1 MRFLQIHTFYPQYL
15 ESLYSRFNSLH
26 KASFREQIDVLVSDA
41 FSAVHM
47 IAPYMP
53 QVGFESRLV
62 IANSRQAQIQWLKEN
77 GYYGLHADNWMQ
89 DITLKQIEHFQPDI
103 LYLSHPIGFD
113 AQFIRK
119 LSCKPKLIIGWR
131 AAAFPYDI
139 DWTGFDVML
148 SSLKPLLNQ
157 AVQRGAKAGELFMP
171 GFPKRIADAVRSI
184 ETTSDVTFCGQYTPQ
199 QHAKRGYYLREI
211 ARHASKK
218 GLSCSFHLN
227 AETLPNT
234 LTPFARPSV
243 FGLKM
248 HRTLK
253 SGRIVFDSRANHFI
267 TAPDN
272 TRIDIGGNDTANMRI
287 FETTGSG
294 AFLLTEHFPNI
305 SEYFE
310 VGKEIETFSCR
321 KELLEKIDHYLTHPL
336 EREEI
341 ARRGQARC
349 MKDHSMEKRAAWLNE
364 IIQRHLKGKQESAS
378 LKARSQTSTNA
389 TSSCFPPESVAP
401 TLITAIKPVFE
412 GTLTQALNALRGMVA
427 SHPRR
432 QSGHVVIEG
441 IHFSF
446 ADLHSFYFELEQ
458 IFSKHIY
465 GFHTQEDRPLI
476 IDCGAHVGLATLYFA
491 RRYPQSII
499 HAFEADPNIHNLF
512 RANVQNSAL
521 DNVTSQAKAV
531 WIHDDGVSFSISS
544 DDSGH
549 INPEGGTKIPSIRLK
564 NFLEQFDRIEML
576 KLDVEGA
583 EYEIIKDCRS
593 TLNRIRRMV
602 IEVHHLSDEKQRL
615 GGIFSV
621 LEQAG
626 FQYVASDLHAATWT
640 KPGNTPPFDFISH
653 DKFIMTV
660 FAWQTKSL
668 QGELNST
675 ISKSSHHPK
684 VAQFCMQDFGGAG
697 TAAIRLHDGLLNLN
711 IDSTFYVQNIR
722 KWKPKTSS
730 LSTHAHSIKTGIKFT
745 SPEWNIFHKA
755 NHKALSDYIKR
766 PIGLEMFSIPWSATK
781 IDSQIEIAAADI
793 IHLHWISG
801 TLSISENIE
810 FLKSKKIVWTLHDMN
825 PFTGGCHYSG
835 NCYGYENHCGRC
847 PQLGS
852 ENINDLSYN
861 IWKIKKSAY
870 RLLDITVVSPSQWLA
885 ECAQKSSLLSSFPVH
900 VIPYGLPTDVFK
912 PYPQKPIRE
921 SLKVPDSSFVILFG
935 ADSVNNARKGFRY
948 LLQALNAL
956 KNEHTQD
963 SIILAIFGSSNDIA
977 KHLGYQTICFDYVE
991 KDSELAMI
999 YSMAD
1004 VTVIPS
1010 LEDNLPNIVLESLAC
1025 GTPVVGFN
1033 VGGIPDMVEHKING
1047 YLASAGDDTELA
1059 KGINWVMEQLKIGT
1073 NIRLKCRETALRM
1086 YNLPLQAKSY
1096 HELYSRILK

>member
-1 MRFLQIHTFYPQYL
+1 MRFLQIHTFYPQYIKFF
-15 ESLYSRFNSLH
+15 YSRFKHLH
-26 KASFREQIDVLVSDA
+26 HAPFCDQIAMLASDS
-41 FSAVHM
+41 FSAAHI
-47 IAPYMP
+47 IAPHMKFCGY
-53 QVGFESRLV
+53 EERLI
-62 IANSRQAQIQWLKEN
+62 IANCCEAQIQWLKEN
-77 GYYGLHADNWMQ
+77 NERLQCSKNWVEE
-89 DITLKQIEHFQPDI
+89 IALKQVENFQPDI
-103 LYLSHPIGFD
+103 LYLSHPIEFD
-113 AQFIRK
+113 GRFLRRLK
-119 LSCKPKLIIGWR
+119 HKPKLVLGWR
-131 AAAFPYDI
+131 AATFPYNI

-148 SSLKPLLNQ
+148 SSLKPLLDL

-171 GFPKRIADAVRSI
+171 GFPQRIAAAMHGI
-184 ETTSDVTFCGQYTPQ
+184 KPNTDVTFCGQYTPQ

-218 GLSCSFHLN
+218 GLSCAFHLN
-227 AETLPNT
+227 AETLPDT
-234 LTPFARPSV
+234 LTPFAQPPV
-243 FGLKM
+243 FGLEM
-248 HRTLK
+248 HRALK
-253 SGRIVFDSRANHFI
+253 SGRIVFDARANHFI

-272 TRIDIGGNDTANMRI
+272 TRIDIGGNNTANMRI

-336 EREEI
+336 ERQEI

-349 MKDHSMEKRAAWLNE
+349 LKDHSMEQRTEWLNK
-364 IIQRHLKGKQESAS
+364 IIQRHLKGKQDSAT
-378 LKARSQTSTNA
+378 LKARSKTLANA
-389 TSSCFPPESVAP
+389 TSSCFPPEPVAQISSP
-401 TLITAIKPVFE
+401 AITPVVE
-412 GTLTQALNALRGMVA
+412 GTLTEALNALKGMVA

-432 QSGHVVIEG
+432 QPGHVVIEG
-441 IHFSF
+441 IRFSF

-512 RANVQNSAL
+512 RSNVQNSAL
-521 DNVTSQAKAV
+521 DNVTSHAKAV
-531 WIHDDGVSFSISS
+531 WIHDDGVSFSISG

-549 INPEGGTKIPSIRLK
+549 INPEEGTKIPSIRLK

-583 EYEIIKDCRS
+583 EYEILKDCRS

-668 QGELNST
+668 QDELNST

-697 TAAIRLHDGLLNLN
+697 TAAIRLHDGLLNFN

-722 KWKPKTSS
+722 KWKPKTST

-745 SPEWNIFHKA
+745 SPEWNTFHKA

-781 IDSQIEIAAADI
+781 IDTQIEIAAADI

-861 IWKIKKSAY
+861 IWKTKKSAY
-870 RLLDITVVSPSQWLA
+870 QLLDITVVSPSQWLA
-885 ECAQKSSLLSSFPVH
+885 ECAKKSSLLSSFPVH
-900 VIPYGLPTDVFK
+900 VIPNGLPTDAFK
-912 PYPQKPIRE
+912 PYPQKQIRE
-921 SLKVPDSSFVILFG
+921 SLKVPESSFVILFG
-935 ADSVNNARKGFRY
+935 ADSINNARKGFQY
-948 LLQALNAL
+948 LLQALNVL
-956 KNEHTQD
+956 KKEHKQD

-991 KDSELAMI
+991 KNSELAMI

-1033 VGGIPDMVEHKING
+1033 VGGIPDMVEHKSNG
-1047 YLASAGDDTELA
+1047 YLASVGDDTELA

-1096 HELYSRILK
+1096 RELYARILK